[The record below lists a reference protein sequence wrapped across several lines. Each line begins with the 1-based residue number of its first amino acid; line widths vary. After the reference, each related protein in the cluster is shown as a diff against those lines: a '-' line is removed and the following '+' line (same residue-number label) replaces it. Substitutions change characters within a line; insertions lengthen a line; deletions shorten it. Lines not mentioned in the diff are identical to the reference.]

1 MSLQKLVQKKLDLEH
16 QWANQVLKQNT
27 VTPNMQWIDIKVK
40 DLKTQIN
47 DQCVTDAKIEVEV
60 KYEPDYEPHPGC

>member
-27 VTPNMQWIDIKVK
+27 VTPNMQWIDIEVK
-40 DLKTQIN
+40 DLKTTNKWQN
-47 DQCVTDAKIEVEV
+47 NLQGNSDT
-60 KYEPDYEPHPGC
+60 

>member
-1 MSLQKLVQKKLDLEH
+1 MSLQKLVQEKLALEH
-16 QWANQVLKQNT
+16 RWATQVLKQNT

-47 DQCVTDAKIEVEV
+47 DQCVTDAKTEV
-60 KYEPDYEPHPGC
+60 KVEYEPHPGC